1 MLSFYEIMVV
11 LQVSFEFFDKN
22 SKENSESN
30 LKYNDNMQA

>member
-1 MLSFYEIMVV
+1 MLSFYEIMVM

-30 LKYNDNMQA
+30 LKYNDNMQV

>member
-1 MLSFYEIMVV
+1 MLSFYEIMAM

-30 LKYNDNMQA
+30 LKYNDNMQV

>member
-1 MLSFYEIMVV
+1 MLSVYEIMVI

-30 LKYNDNMQA
+30 LKYNDNTQV

>member
-1 MLSFYEIMVV
+1 MLSFYEIMVI

-30 LKYNDNMQA
+30 LKYNDNMQV